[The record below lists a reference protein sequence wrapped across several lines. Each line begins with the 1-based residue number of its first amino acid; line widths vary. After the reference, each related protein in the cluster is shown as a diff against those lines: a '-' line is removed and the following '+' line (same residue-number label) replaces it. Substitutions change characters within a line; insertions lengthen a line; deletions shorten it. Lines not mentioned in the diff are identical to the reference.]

1 MKTNREMRTLHR
13 VILLFVMTALLLALL
28 VPHATAHHE
37 AALAFV
43 QFVPMFPFGPVVV
56 QSSQWPKVSANDEI
70 LCSAPVR
77 RSLFQRP
84 PPPSLFA

>member
-1 MKTNREMRTLHR
+1 MRTNRQIQALHR
-13 VILLFVMTALLLALL
+13 VILLFVMTALLFALL
-28 VPHATAHHE
+28 VPHITDHHE

-43 QFVPMFPFGPVVV
+43 LFVPMFLFGTVVV
-56 QSSQWPKVSANDEI
+56 QSSQWPKVLARDEI

-84 PPPSLFA
+84 PPSLFA

>member
-1 MKTNREMRTLHR
+1 MRTLHR

-28 VPHATAHHE
+28 VPHSTDHHW

-43 QFVPMFPFGPVVV
+43 LFVPMFLFGAVVG
-56 QSSQWPKVSANDEI
+56 QDSQWPKISDRDEI

-84 PPPSLFA
+84 PPSLFA

>member
-1 MKTNREMRTLHR
+1 MTINRQMRTLHR

-28 VPHATAHHE
+28 VPHSTDHHRT
-37 AALAFV
+37 ALAFV
-43 QFVPMFPFGPVVV
+43 LFVPMFLFGTVVV
-56 QSSQWPKVSANDEI
+56 QSFQWPKVSVRDEI

-84 PPPSLFA
+84 PPSLFA

>member
-1 MKTNREMRTLHR
+1 MRTLHR

-28 VPHATAHHE
+28 VPQATDHHR

-43 QFVPMFPFGPVVV
+43 LFVPMFLFGTVVA
-56 QSSQWPKVSANDEI
+56 QSSQWPKVSVCDEI

-84 PPPSLFA
+84 PPSLFA

>member
-1 MKTNREMRTLHR
+1 MRTLHR
-13 VILLFVMTALLLALL
+13 VMLLFVMTALLLALL
-28 VPHATAHHE
+28 VPHATDHHQ

-43 QFVPMFPFGPVVV
+43 LFVPVFLFGTVVG
-56 QSSQWPKVSANDEI
+56 QSSQWPKVSVNDEI

-84 PPPSLFA
+84 PPSLFA